1 MNLEMKSIKNK
12 YSLNEAECAYFK
24 YKWIADNI
32 VYDCYGAHHNEESY
46 GENAT
51 YKNGKG
57 VCTGFSYLF
66 RTMARFLDLEVEYIV
81 GYSKPDSMIPELPS
95 SSNHAWNVVKIDKSY
110 YLVDVTWGSGK
121 CNGDNYVK
129 SFNDY
134 YFCPRP
140 EAFIRRHLPV
150 ESKWQLLPNIIS
162 YQQFKDMA
170 CLSNNFFNNGFLS
183 ISPDKTSIDINGKA
197 KINITYDET
206 KGDVDLIIELSY
218 YENSEYKEIPNSVI
232 YYKDKGNIELDIIAY
247 YKTGYFLSIWGG
259 PSELKSLPSIV
270 FMSLENKLEKS
281 KNPTYYPH
289 QYSYGKNVKLIEPLN
304 GNLTKGTFVDFRI
317 KTNVYD
323 NIIIKIGNYFER
335 EFEKL
340 KDGIFYGESV
350 YIFGNDIKITTL
362 KGSTFYYLF
371 SYGTLKNPKMDT
383 EPSFPETNVELPPN
397 VLYSPIFD
405 TLKKGSSYNFKIKC
419 KSVKQMFVLMAIR
432 TLI

>member
-1 MNLEMKSIKNK
+1 M
-12 YSLNEAECAYFK
+12 
-24 YKWIADNI
+24 
-32 VYDCYGAHHNEESY
+32 GT
-46 GENAT
+46 GE
-51 YKNGKG
+51 
-57 VCTGFSYLF
+57 
-66 RTMARFLDLEVEYIV
+66 
-81 GYSKPDSMIPELPS
+81 
-95 SSNHAWNVVKIDKSY
+95 
-110 YLVDVTWGSGK
+110 

-183 ISPDKTSIDINGKA
+183 ISPDKTSIDINGKT

-289 QYSYGKNVKLIEPLN
+289 QYSYGINVKLIEPLN

-371 SYGTLKNPKMDT
+371 SYGTFKNPKMDT

-419 KSVKQMFVLMAIR
+419 KSVKQMFVFDGDKNFNLAKNNTIYSGKVKINN
-432 TLI
+432 TASQIVISGINLSDEKIIFYIYKTSK